1 MLKQKLDAGDFRSIS
16 QVYDLFKDVFKIE
29 KEKTSKEVIDTKLR
43 VLFNNKMSGI
53 WNEECENEL
62 CTIKTGKITKV
73 QKMIIKQIEEWN
85 V

>member
-1 MLKQKLDAGDFRSIS
+1 M
-16 QVYDLFKDVFKIE
+16 
-29 KEKTSKEVIDTKLR
+29 R

-62 CTIKTGKITKV
+62 CTIKAGKITKV

>member
-1 MLKQKLDAGDFRSIS
+1 MLDAGDFRSIS

-62 CTIKTGKITKV
+62 CTIKAGKITKV

>member
-1 MLKQKLDAGDFRSIS
+1 MLDAGDFRSIS

-62 CTIKTGKITKV
+62 CTIKTG
-73 QKMIIKQIEEWN
+73 
-85 V
+85 